1 MQQVSKPLQF
11 LIHGI
16 WLLLFVMAIVM
27 YKERLFAD
35 ASYYF
40 FHAINSGGFHV
51 EHGRVVLGLSQI
63 VPLIGYYLYMP
74 LKVLMVLGSLG
85 HEIFYY
91 SVFLLLFYKLKDQAG
106 GIAVL
111 LIHVIGQLWLYYSP
125 MLEICYGAALSV
137 LFYSILKNKKYKDD
151 KWLLILLI
159 VQWFVMTSHLENF
172 ILIATPIVYD
182 IIDRGFKKR
191 IHLILGFWMLIG
203 LLLEFLT
210 MSGYEMGKINA
221 GSPDSPVG
229 LKNLLDFDYLA
240 KLWQLFSTYYLDLL
254 ILFILTAIFVI
265 IKKSFKKA
273 IIFIGSVLALI
284 AIVNKAALANEFTR
298 YYESMYN
305 PLVTLVVVGFMYE
318 VFSAQKKQL
327 RNVLV
332 IGLCIIALFR
342 INWIWENGNDFRLRS
357 AQMERNVDY
366 LQSLGHSKYL
376 TNKENYQRKYSNVAW
391 SNPIETLLYSAIDG
405 RENSLSISNYDD
417 YTYKKNFKYLNDTNY
432 IFRRF
437 EIEEYGFLNSRFFN
451 LKKEK
456 YHTVNNS
463 GFEKDFKDLAKKIKI
478 EMVDCNSSIPGDTSY
493 LTVRIVNENQEKL
506 PSNLSE
512 KIYLSYHWYKDN
524 ELFEW
529 DGLRTPI
536 EVDVYGNYEQDIE
549 VALPIEKGNY
559 ELVPDIVLEGRGWFM
574 LEERYQLAI
583 N

>member
-1 MQQVSKPLQF
+1 MQQVSKPLQI
-11 LIHGI
+11 LLHSI
-16 WLLLFVMAIVM
+16 WLLLFVMAVVM
-27 YKERLFAD
+27 YKERLYAD

-51 EHGRVVLGLSQI
+51 EHGRVVLAISQM

-91 SVFLLLFYKLKDQAG
+91 SIFLLLFYKLKDQAG

-137 LFYSILKNKKYKDD
+137 LFYSILKNEKYKDD
-151 KWLLILLI
+151 KWLLLLLV

-191 IHLILGFWMLIG
+191 IHLILGFWMLLG
-203 LLLEFLT
+203 FLLEFLT

-229 LKNLLDFDYLA
+229 MKNMLDLDYLSS
-240 KLWQLFSTYYLDLL
+240 LWNLFSNYYLDLT
-254 ILFILTAIFVI
+254 ILFILSAAYLLIQL
-265 IKKSFKKA
+265 KLKKA
-273 IIFIGSVLALI
+273 LILIGSVLALI

-318 VFSAQKKQL
+318 VFSAQKKLL

-332 IGLCIIALFR
+332 VGLCMIALFR

-357 AQMERNVDY
+357 TQMERNVDY

-376 TNKENYQRKYSNVAW
+376 ANKENYQRKYSNVAW

-405 RENSLSISNYDD
+405 KENCLSISNYDD
-417 YTYKKNFKYLNDTNY
+417 YTHNRNFKILNDSNY

-437 EIEEYGFLNSRFFN
+437 EIEDYSFLNPRFFKLN
-451 LKKEK
+451 KEK
-456 YHTVNNS
+456 YHTVNNG
-463 GFEKDFKDLAKKIKI
+463 GFEKSYKELAKNIKI
-478 EMVDCNSSIPGDTSY
+478 EIVDFNYSVPGDTSY
-493 LTVRIVNENQEKL
+493 LTVRIINENQEKI
-506 PSNLSE
+506 PSNLTE

-524 ELFEW
+524 ELFDW

-536 EVDVYGNYEQDIE
+536 EVDVYGQYEQDIE
-549 VALPIEKGNY
+549 VHIPNEKGNY
-559 ELVPDIVLEGRGWFM
+559 ELVPDIVLEDRDWFM
-574 LEERYQLAI
+574 LGERYYLEI